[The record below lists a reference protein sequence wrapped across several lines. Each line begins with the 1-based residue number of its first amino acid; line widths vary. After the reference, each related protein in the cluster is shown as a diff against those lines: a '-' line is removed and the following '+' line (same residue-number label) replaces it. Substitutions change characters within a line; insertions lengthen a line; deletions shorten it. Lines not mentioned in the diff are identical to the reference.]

1 MSILR
6 KLPRLKRIDE
16 LVITSFIPPFLVAFS
31 VSLFVLLMQMLWIYI
46 DDLAGKGL
54 GFFTVIELLSYRA
67 VSFVPMA
74 LPLGILLS
82 SVMLMG
88 NYAEHYEL
96 SSMKSAGMSLVRI
109 MRPLLVFAVFAVAF
123 SWYCSDYLI
132 PAANLKFGSRMWD
145 IQQTK
150 PALRLDVGVFNDDF
164 QGFTIHIG
172 KKMGD
177 GRTIKDVL
185 IYDHTE
191 ANSGKYTVITAKDG
205 EMFSAEGG
213 DIFVMRL
220 RDGYQCIES
229 RGYQASSQSKFP
241 FIRTGFKQFT
251 KVFDLSEFSLSRTNE
266 ELFKQSRQTMDS
278 KALKAAADSMARDI
292 HKRTVVAG
300 NYVANYLSIFK
311 VDSFYLRDELRRARE
326 QDLKR
331 AQQGAL
337 DQANTPG
344 SGPTSLNVSR
354 PTETSAQ
361 GSGPASL
368 NVSRPNEASAQSSGP
383 ASLNVSKPA
392 ETTFDTAHS
401 IAIGVAKSH
410 ILKREK
416 PISLVT
422 KFADTFSEAD
432 KSTLRGRAESAARG
446 VQNQTYSTAQ
456 TLDATKET
464 RVKFIYDWQMKY
476 SIAVVCFIFMFI
488 GAPMGAIV
496 RKGGFGYPLLVSI
509 VFFMLF
515 VILTIFCRKIAETFV
530 VSAYLAAWLPCIILM
545 PLGIWLTYKAMN
557 DQPLNLFE
565 GVRYFFQNLLKRF
578 KNAKAI
584 AG

>member
-1 MSILR
+1 MSIFR

-54 GFFTVIELLSYRA
+54 GFFTVVELLSYRA

-88 NYAEHYEL
+88 SYAEHYEL

-109 MRPLLVFAVFAVAF
+109 MRPLLVFALFAVAF

-164 QGFTIHIG
+164 QGYTIHIG
-172 KKMGD
+172 KKMSD
-177 GRTIKDVL
+177 GRTIKDVI

-191 ANSGKYTVITAKDG
+191 SNAGKYTVITAKDG

-213 DIFVMRL
+213 NIFIMRL
-220 RDGYQCIES
+220 RNGFQCIES
-229 RGYQASSQSKFP
+229 RGYQASTQSKFP

-278 KALKAAADSMARDI
+278 RALRAAADSMATDI
-292 HKRTVVAG
+292 HKRTIIAG
-300 NYVANYLSIFK
+300 NYVATYLSIFK
-311 VDSFYLRDELRRARE
+311 VDSTYLRDEIRRAKEADR
-326 QDLKR
+326 KR
-331 AQQGAL
+331 RQQSAP
-337 DQANTPG
+337 DQAQN
-344 SGPTSLNVSR
+344 SAGPIPINVSAL
-354 PTETSAQ
+354 PTTKITMPTK
-361 GSGPASL
+361 GSF
-368 NVSRPNEASAQSSGP
+368 V
-383 ASLNVSKPA
+383 
-392 ETTFDTAHS
+392 DTARR
-401 IAIGVAKSH
+401 IEIGTARST
-410 ILKREK
+410 ILKRVK

-422 KFADTFSEAD
+422 KFADTFSDED
-432 KSTLRGRAESAARG
+432 RLVVRGRAESAARG
-446 VQNQTYSTAQ
+446 VQNQTLSTSQ
-456 TLDATKET
+456 SLDATKET

-476 SIAVVCFIFMFI
+476 SIAAVCFIFMFI

-496 RKGGFGYPLLVSI
+496 RKGGFGYPLLVAI
-509 VFFMLF
+509 VFFMIF

-530 VSAYLAAWLPCIILM
+530 VSAYMAAWMPCLILM

-565 GVRYFFQNLLKRF
+565 GLRYFIQNFFKRF
-578 KNAKAI
+578 KNAKTAR
-584 AG
+584 AVEG

>member
-1 MSILR
+1 MNIFK
-6 KLPRLKRIDE
+6 KLPVLKRIDE
-16 LVITSFIPPFLVAFS
+16 LVITSFIPPFIVAFS

-88 NYAEHYEL
+88 NFAEHYEL

-109 MRPLLVFAVFAVAF
+109 MQPMLIFSLFTVAF

-172 KKMGD
+172 KKMSD
-177 GRTIKDVL
+177 GRTIKDVI

-191 ANSGKYTVITAKDG
+191 SNSGKYTVITAKDG
-205 EMFSAEGG
+205 EMFTSPDGN
-213 DIFVMRL
+213 IFVMRL
-220 RDGYQCIES
+220 RNGYQCIES
-229 RGYQASSQSKFP
+229 RGYQASNQSKYP

-251 KVFDLSEFSLSRTNE
+251 KVFDLTEFSLSRTNE

-278 KALKAAADSMARDI
+278 RALKAAADSMALDI
-292 HKRTVVAG
+292 HKRTVIAG
-300 NYVANYLSIFK
+300 NYVANYVSIFK
-311 VDSFYLRDELRRARE
+311 VDSTYLKEEVKAKSTE
-326 QDLKR
+326 QNR
-331 AQQGAL
+331 
-337 DQANTPG
+337 G
-344 SGPTSLNVSR
+344 SGPTPISVS
-354 PTETSAQ
+354 A
-361 GSGPASL
+361 
-368 NVSRPNEASAQSSGP
+368 
-383 ASLNVSKPA
+383 PA
-392 ETTFDTAHS
+392 ESTFDSAHS
-401 IAIGVAKSH
+401 VSLGFNVLRST
-410 ILKREK
+410 ILKRAK
-416 PISLVT
+416 PISVVSH
-422 KFADTFSEAD
+422 FADTFSDAD
-432 KSTLRGRAESAARG
+432 KTTLRGRAESAARG
-446 VQNQTYSTAQ
+446 VQNQTVST
-456 TLDATKET
+456 TTSLSTTMEN

-496 RKGGFGYPLLVSI
+496 RKGGFGYPLLVAI

-530 VSAYLAAWLPCIILM
+530 VSAYLAAWLPCLILM

-565 GVRYFFQNLLKRF
+565 GVRYFFQSLVKRLR
-578 KNAKAI
+578 NAKTVQ
-584 AG
+584 G

>member
-1 MSILR
+1 MSILS

-109 MRPLLVFAVFAVAF
+109 MRPLLVFALFAVAF

-177 GRTIKDVL
+177 GRTIKDVI

-191 ANSGKYTVITAKDG
+191 SNSGKYTVITAKDG

-213 DIFVMRL
+213 NIFVMRL
-220 RDGYQCIES
+220 RNGTQCIES
-229 RGYQASSQSKFP
+229 RGYQASSQSKYP

-278 KALKAAADSMARDI
+278 RALQAAADSMALDI
-292 HKRTVVAG
+292 HKRTVTAG
-300 NYVANYLSIFK
+300 NYVPNYISIFK
-311 VDSFYLRDELRRARE
+311 VDSTYLREELKKANT
-326 QDLKR
+326 Q
-331 AQQGAL
+331 AT
-337 DQANTPG
+337 DQASNSG
-344 SGPTSLNVSR
+344 SGPTPLNVST
-354 PTETSAQ
+354 PIES
-361 GSGPASL
+361 
-368 NVSRPNEASAQSSGP
+368 
-383 ASLNVSKPA
+383 
-392 ETTFDTAHS
+392 TFDSTHS
-401 IAIGVAKSH
+401 ISIGVARST
-410 ILKREK
+410 IIKRVK
-416 PISLVT
+416 PIGVVT
-422 KFADTFSEAD
+422 KFADTFSDAD
-432 KSTLRGRAESAARG
+432 KTTLRGRAESAARG
-446 VQNQTYSTAQ
+446 IQNQTFSTTAS
-456 TLDATKET
+456 LDATKEN

-476 SIAVVCFIFMFI
+476 SIAAVCFIFMFI

-530 VSAYLAAWLPCIILM
+530 VSAYLAAWIPCIILM
-545 PLGIWLTYKAMN
+545 PLGAWLTYKAMN

-565 GVRYFFQNLLKRF
+565 GLRYFLQNLLKRF
-578 KNAKAI
+578 RNAKAVQ
-584 AG
+584 G

>member
-1 MSILR
+1 MSILK
-6 KLPRLKRIDE
+6 KLPVLKRIDE
-16 LVITSFIPPFLVAFS
+16 LVITSFIPPFIVAFS

-88 NYAEHYEL
+88 NFAEHYEL
-96 SSMKSAGMSLVRI
+96 SSMKSAGLSLVRI
-109 MRPLLVFAVFAVAF
+109 MRPMLIFSIFTVAF

-172 KKMGD
+172 KKMSD
-177 GRTIKDVL
+177 GRTIKDVI
-185 IYDHTE
+185 IYDHSE

-205 EMFSAEGG
+205 EMFTSEDGN
-213 DIFVMRL
+213 IFVMRL
-220 RDGYQCIES
+220 RNGYQCIES
-229 RGYQASSQSKFP
+229 RGYQSSSQSKYP

-251 KVFDLSEFSLSRTNE
+251 KVFDLTEFSLSRTNE

-278 KALKAAADSMARDI
+278 RALKAAADSMALDI
-292 HKRTVVAG
+292 HKRTVIAG
-300 NYVANYLSIFK
+300 NYVANYVSIFK
-311 VDSFYLRDELRRARE
+311 VDSTYLKKEVKGESTE
-326 QDLKR
+326 QNR
-331 AQQGAL
+331 
-337 DQANTPG
+337 G
-344 SGPTSLNVSR
+344 SGPTPISVS
-354 PTETSAQ
+354 A
-361 GSGPASL
+361 
-368 NVSRPNEASAQSSGP
+368 
-383 ASLNVSKPA
+383 PA
-392 ETTFDTAHS
+392 ESTFDSAHS
-401 IAIGVAKSH
+401 VTLGFNVLRSTII
-410 ILKREK
+410 KRAK
-416 PISLVT
+416 PISVVSH
-422 KFADTFSEAD
+422 FADTFSDAD

-446 VQNQTYSTAQ
+446 VQNQTVST
-456 TLDATKET
+456 TTSLSTTMEN

-496 RKGGFGYPLLVSI
+496 RKGGFGYPLLVAI

-530 VSAYLAAWLPCIILM
+530 VSAYLAAWLPCLILM

-565 GVRYFFQNLLKRF
+565 GVRYFFQSLVKRLR
-578 KNAKAI
+578 NAKTVQ
-584 AG
+584 G

>member
-1 MSILR
+1 MNIFK
-6 KLPRLKRIDE
+6 KLPVLKRIDE
-16 LVITSFIPPFLVAFS
+16 LVITSFIPPFIVAFS

-88 NYAEHYEL
+88 NFAEHYEL

-109 MRPLLVFAVFAVAF
+109 MQPMLIFSLFTVAF

-172 KKMGD
+172 KKMSD
-177 GRTIKDVL
+177 GRTIKDVI

-191 ANSGKYTVITAKDG
+191 SNSGKYTVITAKDG
-205 EMFSAEGG
+205 EMFTSPDGN
-213 DIFVMRL
+213 IFVMRL
-220 RDGYQCIES
+220 RNGYQCIES
-229 RGYQASSQSKFP
+229 RGYQASNQSKYP

-251 KVFDLSEFSLSRTNE
+251 KVFDLTEFSLSRTNE

-278 KALKAAADSMARDI
+278 RALKAAADSMALDI
-292 HKRTVVAG
+292 QKRTVIAG
-300 NYVANYLSIFK
+300 NYVANYVSIFK
-311 VDSFYLRDELRRARE
+311 VDSTYLKQEVKAKPTE
-326 QDLKR
+326 QNR
-331 AQQGAL
+331 
-337 DQANTPG
+337 G
-344 SGPTSLNVSR
+344 SGPTPISVS
-354 PTETSAQ
+354 A
-361 GSGPASL
+361 
-368 NVSRPNEASAQSSGP
+368 
-383 ASLNVSKPA
+383 PA
-392 ETTFDTAHS
+392 ESTFDSAHS
-401 IAIGVAKSH
+401 VSLGFNVLRST
-410 ILKREK
+410 ILKRAK
-416 PISLVT
+416 PISVVSH
-422 KFADTFSEAD
+422 FADTFSDAD
-432 KSTLRGRAESAARG
+432 KTTLRGRVESAARG
-446 VQNQTYSTAQ
+446 VQNQTVST
-456 TLDATKET
+456 TTSLSTTMEN

-496 RKGGFGYPLLVSI
+496 RKGGFGYPLLVAI

-530 VSAYLAAWLPCIILM
+530 VSAYLAAWLPCLILM

-565 GVRYFFQNLLKRF
+565 GVRYFFQSLVKRLR
-578 KNAKAI
+578 NAKTVQ
-584 AG
+584 G

>member
-1 MSILR
+1 MNIFK
-6 KLPRLKRIDE
+6 KLPVLKRIDE
-16 LVITSFIPPFLVAFS
+16 LVITSFIPPFIVAFS

-88 NYAEHYEL
+88 NFAEHYEL

-109 MRPLLVFAVFAVAF
+109 MQPMLIFSLFTVAF

-172 KKMGD
+172 KKMSD
-177 GRTIKDVL
+177 GRTIKDVI

-191 ANSGKYTVITAKDG
+191 SNSGKYTVITAKDG
-205 EMFSAEGG
+205 EMFTSPDGN
-213 DIFVMRL
+213 IFVMRL
-220 RDGYQCIES
+220 RNGYQCIES
-229 RGYQASSQSKFP
+229 RGYQASNQSKYP

-251 KVFDLSEFSLSRTNE
+251 KVFDLTEFSLSRTNE

-278 KALKAAADSMARDI
+278 RALKAAADSMALDI
-292 HKRTVVAG
+292 HKRTVIAG
-300 NYVANYLSIFK
+300 NYVANYVSIFK
-311 VDSFYLRDELRRARE
+311 VDSTYLKEEVKAKSTE
-326 QDLKR
+326 QNR
-331 AQQGAL
+331 
-337 DQANTPG
+337 G
-344 SGPTSLNVSR
+344 SGPTPISVS
-354 PTETSAQ
+354 A
-361 GSGPASL
+361 
-368 NVSRPNEASAQSSGP
+368 
-383 ASLNVSKPA
+383 PA
-392 ETTFDTAHS
+392 ESTFDSAHS
-401 IAIGVAKSH
+401 VSLGFNVLRST
-410 ILKREK
+410 ILKRAK
-416 PISLVT
+416 PISVVSH
-422 KFADTFSEAD
+422 FADTFSDAD
-432 KSTLRGRAESAARG
+432 KTTLRGRAESAARG
-446 VQNQTYSTAQ
+446 IQNQTVST
-456 TLDATKET
+456 TTSLGTTMEN

-496 RKGGFGYPLLVSI
+496 RKGGFGYPLLVAI

-530 VSAYLAAWLPCIILM
+530 VSAYLAAWLPCLILM

-565 GVRYFFQNLLKRF
+565 GVRYFFQSLVKRLR
-578 KNAKAI
+578 NAKTVQ
-584 AG
+584 G

>member
-1 MSILR
+1 M
-6 KLPRLKRIDE
+6 KFLPRLSKLKRIDE

-96 SSMKSAGMSLVRI
+96 SSMKSAGLSLLRI
-109 MRPLLVFAVFAVAF
+109 MRPLLVFALLAVAF

-150 PALRLDVGVFNDDF
+150 PSLRLDVGVFNDDF

-172 KKMGD
+172 RKLGD
-177 GRTIKDVL
+177 GRTIQDVL

-191 ANSGKYTVITAKDG
+191 SNSGKYTVITAKDG
-205 EMFSAEGG
+205 EMFSSPDGN
-213 DIFVMRL
+213 IFVMRL
-220 RDGYQCIES
+220 RNGYQCIES
-229 RGYQASSQSKFP
+229 RGYQTSSQSKFP

-251 KVFDLSEFSLSRTNE
+251 KVFDLSEFSISRTNE

-278 KALKAAADSMARDI
+278 RALKASADSMALDI
-292 HKRTVVAG
+292 DRRTVTAG

-311 VDSFYLRDELRRARE
+311 VDSTYLRE
-326 QDLKR
+326 DLKKS
-331 AQQGAL
+331 QKSIDQGRTGT
-337 DQANTPG
+337 TPL
-344 SGPTSLNVSR
+344 PLQVSR
-354 PTETSAQ
+354 PTE
-361 GSGPASL
+361 L
-368 NVSRPNEASAQSSGP
+368 NEPPVQS
-383 ASLNVSKPA
+383 
-392 ETTFDTAHS
+392 TFDSTRS
-401 IAIGVAKSH
+401 IAIGSSTVLRSS
-410 ILKREK
+410 ILKRSK
-416 PISLVT
+416 PITVVR
-422 KFADTFSEAD
+422 KFADTFSDVD
-432 KSTLRGRAESAARG
+432 KATLRGRAESSARG
-446 VQNQTYSTAQ
+446 VQNQTFSTSQ
-456 TLDATKET
+456 SILVTKEN

-476 SIAVVCFIFMFI
+476 SIAAVCFIFMFI

-496 RKGGFGYPLLVSI
+496 RKGGFGYPLLVAI

-515 VILTIFCRKIAETFV
+515 VILTIFCRKIAETFI
-530 VSAYLAAWLPCIILM
+530 VSAYLAAWIPCIILM
-545 PLGIWLTYKAMN
+545 PLGMWLTYKAMN

-565 GVRYFFQNLLKRF
+565 GTRYFFQNLLKRIR
-578 KNAKAI
+578 NAPAVQ
-584 AG
+584 G

>member
-1 MSILR
+1 MNIFK
-6 KLPRLKRIDE
+6 KLPVLKRIDE
-16 LVITSFIPPFLVAFS
+16 LVITSFIPPFIVAFS

-88 NYAEHYEL
+88 NFAEHYEL

-109 MRPLLVFAVFAVAF
+109 MQPMLIFSLFTVAF

-172 KKMGD
+172 KKMSD
-177 GRTIKDVL
+177 GRTIKDVI

-191 ANSGKYTVITAKDG
+191 SNSGKYTVITAKDG
-205 EMFSAEGG
+205 EMFTSPDGN
-213 DIFVMRL
+213 IFVMRL
-220 RDGYQCIES
+220 RNGYQCIES
-229 RGYQASSQSKFP
+229 RGYQASNQSKYP

-251 KVFDLSEFSLSRTNE
+251 KVFDLTEFSLSRTNE

-278 KALKAAADSMARDI
+278 RALKAAADSMALDI
-292 HKRTVVAG
+292 HKRTVIAG
-300 NYVANYLSIFK
+300 NYVANYVSIFK
-311 VDSFYLRDELRRARE
+311 VDSTYLKQEVKAKPTE
-326 QDLKR
+326 QNR
-331 AQQGAL
+331 
-337 DQANTPG
+337 G
-344 SGPTSLNVSR
+344 SGPTPISVS
-354 PTETSAQ
+354 A
-361 GSGPASL
+361 
-368 NVSRPNEASAQSSGP
+368 
-383 ASLNVSKPA
+383 PA
-392 ETTFDTAHS
+392 ESTFDSAHS
-401 IAIGVAKSH
+401 VSLGFNVLRST
-410 ILKREK
+410 ILKRAK
-416 PISLVT
+416 PISVVSH
-422 KFADTFSEAD
+422 FADTFSDAD
-432 KSTLRGRAESAARG
+432 KTTLRGRAESAARG
-446 VQNQTYSTAQ
+446 IQNQTVST
-456 TLDATKET
+456 TTSLGTTMEN

-496 RKGGFGYPLLVSI
+496 RKGGFGYPLLVAI

-530 VSAYLAAWLPCIILM
+530 VSAYLAAWLPCLILM

-565 GVRYFFQNLLKRF
+565 GVRYFFQSLVKRLR
-578 KNAKAI
+578 NAKTVQ
-584 AG
+584 G

>member
-1 MSILR
+1 MSILH

-109 MRPLLVFAVFAVAF
+109 MRPLLVFALFAVAF

-172 KKMGD
+172 KKMSD

-220 RDGYQCIES
+220 RNGYQCIES

-311 VDSFYLRDELRRARE
+311 VDSTFLREELKRARE
-326 QDLKR
+326 QELKR
-331 AQQGAL
+331 SQQQGAL
-337 DQANTPG
+337 DQASS
-344 SGPTSLNVSR
+344 SGPT
-354 PTETSAQ
+354 A
-361 GSGPASL
+361 L
-368 NVSRPNEASAQSSGP
+368 NVSRPNESANQGSGA
-383 ASLNVSKPA
+383 ASLNVSRPA

-401 IAIGVAKSH
+401 ISIGVAKSH

-456 TLDATKET
+456 TLDSTKET

-476 SIAVVCFIFMFI
+476 SIAAVCFIFMFI

-530 VSAYLAAWLPCIILM
+530 VSAYLAAWIPCIILM

-565 GVRYFFQNLLKRF
+565 GVRYFFQNLLKKF
-578 KNAKAI
+578 KNAKAV

>member
-1 MSILR
+1 MSILS
-6 KLPRLKRIDE
+6 KLPKLKRIDE

-88 NYAEHYEL
+88 NFAEHYEL
-96 SSMKSAGMSLVRI
+96 SSMKSAGLSLVRI
-109 MRPLLVFAVFAVAF
+109 MRLLLVFALFAVAF
-123 SWYCSDYLI
+123 SWYCSDYMI

-172 KKMGD
+172 QKMGD
-177 GRTIKDVL
+177 GRTIKDVI

-191 ANSGKYTVITAKDG
+191 SNSGKYTVITAKDG

-213 DIFVMRL
+213 NIFVMRL
-220 RDGYQCIES
+220 RNGTQCIES
-229 RGYQASSQSKFP
+229 RGYQASSQSKYP

-251 KVFDLSEFSLSRTNE
+251 KVFDLSEFSMSRTNE

-278 KALKAAADSMARDI
+278 RALKAAADSMARDI

-300 NYVANYLSIFK
+300 NYVANYVSIFK
-311 VDSFYLRDELRRARE
+311 VDSTYLREE
-326 QDLKR
+326 LKR
-331 AQQGAL
+331 ANTRKP
-337 DQANTPG
+337 DQVSNSG
-344 SGPTSLNVSR
+344 SGPTPLNVST
-354 PTETSAQ
+354 PIES
-361 GSGPASL
+361 
-368 NVSRPNEASAQSSGP
+368 
-383 ASLNVSKPA
+383 
-392 ETTFDTAHS
+392 TFDSTHS
-401 IAIGVAKSH
+401 ISIGVARST
-410 ILKREK
+410 ILKRVK
-416 PISLVT
+416 PIGVVT
-422 KFADTFSEAD
+422 KFADTFGDAEKA
-432 KSTLRGRAESAARG
+432 TLRGRAESAARG
-446 VQNQTYSTAQ
+446 VQNQTFSTASS
-456 TLDATKET
+456 LDATKEN

-476 SIAVVCFIFMFI
+476 SIAAVCFIFMFI

-496 RKGGFGYPLLVSI
+496 RKGGFGYPLLVAI
-509 VFFMLF
+509 VFFMFF

-530 VSAYLAAWLPCIILM
+530 VSAYLAAWIPCIILM
-545 PLGIWLTYKAMN
+545 PLGMWLTYKAMN

-565 GVRYFFQNLLKRF
+565 GLSYFFQNLLNRIR
-578 KNAKAI
+578 NAKAFQ
-584 AG
+584 G

>member
-109 MRPLLVFAVFAVAF
+109 MRPLLVFALFAVAF

-278 KALKAAADSMARDI
+278 KALRAAADSMARDI

-311 VDSFYLRDELRRARE
+311 VDSTFLREELKRARE
-326 QDLKR
+326 QDQKR

-337 DQANTPG
+337 DQAIAP
-344 SGPTSLNVSR
+344 S
-354 PTETSAQ
+354 
-361 GSGPASL
+361 SGPASL
-368 NVSRPNEASAQSSGP
+368 NVSRATETTTPGSGP
-383 ASLNVSKPA
+383 AALNVSRPA

-401 IAIGVAKSH
+401 ISIGVAKSH

-456 TLDATKET
+456 TLDSTKET

-530 VSAYLAAWLPCIILM
+530 VSAYLAAWIPCIILM

-565 GVRYFFQNLLKRF
+565 GVRYFFQNLLKRL
-578 KNAKAI
+578 KNAKAV

>member
-1 MSILR
+1 MSILS
-6 KLPRLKRIDE
+6 KLPRLKKIDE
-16 LVITSFIPPFLVAFS
+16 LVITSFIPPFIVAFS

-54 GFFTVIELLSYRA
+54 GFFTVVELLSYRA

-88 NYAEHYEL
+88 TFAEHYEL
-96 SSMKSAGMSLVRI
+96 SSMKSAGLSLVRI
-109 MRPLLVFAVFAVAF
+109 MRPMLVFSLFIVAF

-177 GRTIKDVL
+177 GRTIKDVT
-185 IYDHTE
+185 IYDQTE
-191 ANSGKYTVITAKDG
+191 ANAGKYTVITAKDG
-205 EMFSAEGG
+205 EMFTAGDGG
-213 DIFVMRL
+213 IFVMRL
-220 RDGYQCIES
+220 RNGYQCIES
-229 RGYQASSQSKFP
+229 KGYQASNQSKYP

-251 KVFDLSEFSLSRTNE
+251 KIFDLSEFTTTRTNE

-278 KALKAAADSMARDI
+278 KGLRAAADSMARDI
-292 HKRTVVAG
+292 DKRTVTAG
-300 NYVANYLSIFK
+300 NYVANYVSIFK
-311 VDSFYLRDELRRARE
+311 VDSTYLKEELKKT
-326 QDLKR
+326 QFKPID
-331 AQQGAL
+331 QTPSGA
-337 DQANTPG
+337 
-344 SGPTSLNVSR
+344 GPVPISVS
-354 PTETSAQ
+354 S
-361 GSGPASL
+361 PAT
-368 NVSRPNEASAQSSGP
+368 
-383 ASLNVSKPA
+383 
-392 ETTFDTAHS
+392 TTFDSSRS
-401 IAIGVAKSH
+401 ISMGPALIKSN
-410 ILKREK
+410 ILQRAK
-416 PISLVT
+416 PISVVAS
-422 KFADTFSEAD
+422 FAETFSDAD
-432 KSTLRGRAESAARG
+432 RATLRGKAESAARG
-446 VQNQTYSTAQ
+446 IQNQTMSTSSS
-456 TLDATKET
+456 LDATKEN

-476 SIAVVCFIFMFI
+476 SIAAVSFIFMFI

-496 RKGGFGYPLLVSI
+496 RKGGFGYPMLVAI

-530 VSAYLAAWLPCIILM
+530 VSAYTAAWIPCIILL

-565 GVRYFFQNLLKRF
+565 GVRYFIQGLVKKLQ
-578 KNAKAI
+578 NAKTVK
-584 AG
+584 G

>member
-1 MSILR
+1 MNIFK
-6 KLPRLKRIDE
+6 KLPVLKRIDE
-16 LVITSFIPPFLVAFS
+16 LVITSFIPPFIVAFS

-88 NYAEHYEL
+88 NFAEHYEL

-109 MRPLLVFAVFAVAF
+109 MQPMLIFSLFTVAF

-172 KKMGD
+172 KKMSD
-177 GRTIKDVL
+177 GRTIKDVI

-191 ANSGKYTVITAKDG
+191 SNSGKYTVITAKDG
-205 EMFSAEGG
+205 EMFTSPDGN
-213 DIFVMRL
+213 IFVMRL
-220 RDGYQCIES
+220 RNGYQCIES
-229 RGYQASSQSKFP
+229 RGYQASNQSKYP

-251 KVFDLSEFSLSRTNE
+251 KVFDLTEFSLSRTNE

-278 KALKAAADSMARDI
+278 RALKAAADSMALDI
-292 HKRTVVAG
+292 HKRTVIAG
-300 NYVANYLSIFK
+300 NYVANYVSIFK
-311 VDSFYLRDELRRARE
+311 VDSTYLKEEVKAKSTE
-326 QDLKR
+326 QNR
-331 AQQGAL
+331 
-337 DQANTPG
+337 G
-344 SGPTSLNVSR
+344 SGPTPISVS
-354 PTETSAQ
+354 A
-361 GSGPASL
+361 
-368 NVSRPNEASAQSSGP
+368 
-383 ASLNVSKPA
+383 PA
-392 ETTFDTAHS
+392 ESTFDSAHS
-401 IAIGVAKSH
+401 VSLGFNVLRST
-410 ILKREK
+410 ILKRAK
-416 PISLVT
+416 PISVVSH
-422 KFADTFSEAD
+422 FADTFSDAD
-432 KSTLRGRAESAARG
+432 KTTLRGRAESAARG
-446 VQNQTYSTAQ
+446 IQNQTVST
-456 TLDATKET
+456 TTSLSTTMEN

-496 RKGGFGYPLLVSI
+496 RKGGFGYPLLVAI

-530 VSAYLAAWLPCIILM
+530 VSAYLAAWLPCLILM

-565 GVRYFFQNLLKRF
+565 GVRYFFQSLVKRLR
-578 KNAKAI
+578 NAKTVQ
-584 AG
+584 G

>member
-1 MSILR
+1 MNIFK
-6 KLPRLKRIDE
+6 KLPVLKRIDE
-16 LVITSFIPPFLVAFS
+16 LVITSFIPPFIVAFS

-88 NYAEHYEL
+88 NFAEHYEL

-109 MRPLLVFAVFAVAF
+109 MQPMLIFSLFTVAF

-172 KKMGD
+172 KKMSD
-177 GRTIKDVL
+177 GRTIKDVI

-191 ANSGKYTVITAKDG
+191 SNSGKYTVITAKDG
-205 EMFSAEGG
+205 EMFTSPDGN
-213 DIFVMRL
+213 IFVMRL
-220 RDGYQCIES
+220 RNGYQCIES
-229 RGYQASSQSKFP
+229 RGYQASNQSKYP

-251 KVFDLSEFSLSRTNE
+251 KVFDLTEFSLSRTNE

-278 KALKAAADSMARDI
+278 RALKAAADSMALDI
-292 HKRTVVAG
+292 QKRTVIAG
-300 NYVANYLSIFK
+300 NYVANYVSIFK
-311 VDSFYLRDELRRARE
+311 VDSTYLKQEVKAKPTE
-326 QDLKR
+326 QNR
-331 AQQGAL
+331 
-337 DQANTPG
+337 G
-344 SGPTSLNVSR
+344 SGPTPISVS
-354 PTETSAQ
+354 A
-361 GSGPASL
+361 
-368 NVSRPNEASAQSSGP
+368 
-383 ASLNVSKPA
+383 PA
-392 ETTFDTAHS
+392 ESTFDSAHS
-401 IAIGVAKSH
+401 VSLGFNVLRST
-410 ILKREK
+410 ILKRAK
-416 PISLVT
+416 PISVVSH
-422 KFADTFSEAD
+422 FADTFSDAD
-432 KSTLRGRAESAARG
+432 KTTLRGRAESAARG
-446 VQNQTYSTAQ
+446 IQNQTVST
-456 TLDATKET
+456 TTSLGTTMEN

-496 RKGGFGYPLLVSI
+496 RKGGFGYPLLVAI

-530 VSAYLAAWLPCIILM
+530 VSAYLAAWLPCLILM

-565 GVRYFFQNLLKRF
+565 GVRYFFQSLVKRLR
-578 KNAKAI
+578 NAKTVQ
-584 AG
+584 G

>member
-1 MSILR
+1 MDILR
-6 KLPRLKRIDE
+6 KLPKLKRIDE

-54 GFFTVIELLSYRA
+54 GFFTVVELLSYRA

-109 MRPLLVFAVFAVAF
+109 MRPLLVFALFAVAF

-164 QGFTIHIG
+164 QGYTIHIG

-177 GRTIKDVL
+177 GRTIKDVI

-191 ANSGKYTVITAKDG
+191 SNAGKYTVITAKDG

-213 DIFVMRL
+213 NIFIMRL

-278 KALKAAADSMARDI
+278 RALKAAADSMANDI
-292 HKRTVVAG
+292 HKRTVIAG
-300 NYVANYLSIFK
+300 NYVATYLSIFK
-311 VDSFYLRDELRRARE
+311 VDSTYLREE
-326 QDLKR
+326 IKR
-331 AQQGAL
+331 AKAQERKRQQQAAM
-337 DQANTPG
+337 DQTQNSA
-344 SGPTSLNVSR
+344 GPIPINVSAL
-354 PTETSAQ
+354 PSTKIAMPSQTS
-361 GSGPASL
+361 
-368 NVSRPNEASAQSSGP
+368 QSNFDSTRSITIG
-383 ASLNVSKPA
+383 AIA
-392 ETTFDTAHS
+392 TTRS
-401 IAIGVAKSH
+401 NIY
-410 ILKREK
+410 KRAK

-422 KFADTFSEAD
+422 KFADTFSDED
-432 KSTLRGRAESAARG
+432 RLVIRGRAESAARG
-446 VQNQTYSTAQ
+446 VQNQTLSTAQ
-456 TLDATKET
+456 SLDSTKET

-476 SIAVVCFIFMFI
+476 SIAAVCFIFMFI

-496 RKGGFGYPLLVSI
+496 RKGGFGYPLLVAI

-530 VSAYLAAWLPCIILM
+530 VSAYLAAWIPCLILM

-565 GVRYFFQNLLKRF
+565 GLRYFIQNFFKRF
-578 KNAKAI
+578 KNAKTAR
-584 AG
+584 AVEG